1 MKKSKFSII
10 YFYFKVIR
18 GSRKKKS
25 ANLEKIR
32 LKSHLNDHHH
42 HHHHTNHGSTTIS
55 SSNNIDLI
63 SGGETSSLSRNS
75 DLEGSCQNDTLLLVE
90 TKKSNIQNYTISSTN
105 ESAANLPHKH
115 QSNNKS
121 RNKSHHVRRAHHSRK
136 QKQQTS
142 LECDSENASS
152 SEIISFEVLNQ
163 NKATKSKSK
172 SNRNNNNNNNNLEKI
187 ELEKK
192 KSSTSKPTTS
202 LTTTSTSSTTSSS
215 ASSTCQLIPLKL
227 NNPQTT
233 VNESHVLVL
242 ESLIQPS
249 APPCPQINAPAPPV
263 PTLPPPKLPNLVAS
277 LNTAANSLTNHPSSS
292 LVVSNVILNTSQSG
306 TNITKNISKIK
317 NHNRMSGKDKEAS
330 ASADDR
336 FRHFYQVRR
345 NNGDVLSQDFM
356 NNIQNKL
363 SSSNNLN
370 NSNLTL
376 NPMESNQSSAS
387 RSASL
392 NSKDTNSKRK
402 KAAKKL

>member
-1 MKKSKFSII
+1 
-10 YFYFKVIR
+10 
-18 GSRKKKS
+18 
-25 ANLEKIR
+25 LEKIR

-90 TKKSNIQNYTISSTN
+90 TKKSNIQNYTVSSTN

-115 QSNNKS
+115 QGNNKS
-121 RNKSHHVRRAHHSRK
+121 RSKSHHVRRAHHSRK
-136 QKQQTS
+136 QKQQTT

-163 NKATKSKSK
+163 NKAANSKSKSK
-172 SNRNNNNNNNNLEKI
+172 SNSNRNNSNNKNNLEKI
-187 ELEKK
+187 ELEKTK
-192 KSSTSKPTTS
+192 HSTSKPATL

-227 NNPQTT
+227 NNPQNT
-233 VNESHVLVL
+233 VNESHVVL

-249 APPCPQINAPAPPV
+249 APPCPQINTPAPPV

-277 LNTAANSLTNHPSSS
+277 LNTAANSLTNPSPS
-292 LVVSNVILNTSQSG
+292 LVVSNVILNTSAASG
-306 TNITKNISKIK
+306 NNITKNISKIK

-376 NPMESNQSSAS
+376 NPMESNQGSAS

-392 NSKDTNSKRK
+392 NSKENNSKRK